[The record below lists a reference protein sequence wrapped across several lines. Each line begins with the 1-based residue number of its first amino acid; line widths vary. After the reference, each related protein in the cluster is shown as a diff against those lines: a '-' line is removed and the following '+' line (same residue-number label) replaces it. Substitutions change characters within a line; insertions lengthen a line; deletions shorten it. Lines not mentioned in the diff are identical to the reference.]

1 MLIENMNLYDVF
13 TEALSKS
20 REDTSIIIPYTKVID
35 ILRMCITN
43 CVGNKYKFIDIDI
56 DDEYCCDYVI
66 SFMDIDGITD
76 IFIEPAINREQKV
89 YFDTECGIA
98 YIDIEC
104 ENDVFNHV
112 TALRET
118 HLFDTK

>member
-20 REDTSIIIPYTKVID
+20 REDTSIIVPYTKVID

-43 CVGNKYKFIDIDI
+43 CIGDKYKFNDIDI
-56 DDEYCCDYVI
+56 DDEDCCDYVI

-76 IFIEPAINREQKV
+76 IFIEPTINRDKQV
-89 YFDTECGIA
+89 QFDTECGIA

-104 ENDVFNHV
+104 DNDVFNHI
-112 TALRET
+112 TAFKET

>member
-43 CVGNKYKFIDIDI
+43 CIGDKYKFNDIDI
-56 DDEYCCDYVI
+56 DDEDCCDYVI

-76 IFIEPAINREQKV
+76 IFIEPTINREHKV

-104 ENDVFNHV
+104 DNDVFNHI
-112 TALRET
+112 TAFKET

>member
-1 MLIENMNLYDVF
+1 MNVYKNPTCF
-13 TEALSKS
+13 S
-20 REDTSIIIPYTKVID
+20 RWSV
-35 ILRMCITN
+35 R
-43 CVGNKYKFIDIDI
+43 
-56 DDEYCCDYVI
+56 
-66 SFMDIDGITD
+66 D

-104 ENDVFNHV
+104 DNDIFNHL
-112 TALRET
+112 TAFKET

>member
-43 CVGNKYKFIDIDI
+43 CIGDKYKFIDIDI

-66 SFMDIDGITD
+66 SFMDIDGVTD
-76 IFIEPAINREQKV
+76 IFIEQKV
-89 YFDTECGIA
+89 YFYTECGIA

-104 ENDVFNHV
+104 DKDIFNHV
-112 TALRET
+112 TALKET

>member
-43 CVGNKYKFIDIDI
+43 CIGDKYKFIDIDI
-56 DDEYCCDYVI
+56 DDEDCCDYVI

-76 IFIEPAINREQKV
+76 IFIEPTINRDKQV
-89 YFDTECGIA
+89 QFDTECGIA

-104 ENDVFNHV
+104 DNDIFNHLI
-112 TALRET
+112 AFKET

>member
-1 MLIENMNLYDVF
+1 MLIENMNLYDMF

-20 REDTSIIIPYTKVID
+20 REDTSIIVPYTKVID

-43 CVGNKYKFIDIDI
+43 CVGDKYKFIDIDI

-76 IFIEPAINREQKV
+76 IFIEPTINRDKQV
-89 YFDTECGIA
+89 QFDTECGIA

-104 ENDVFNHV
+104 DNDIFNHLI
-112 TALRET
+112 AFKET

>member
-43 CVGNKYKFIDIDI
+43 CVGDKYKFIDIDI
-56 DDEYCCDYVI
+56 DDEDCCDYVI

-76 IFIEPAINREQKV
+76 IFIEPVINRDKQV

-104 ENDVFNHV
+104 DNDIFNHLI
-112 TALRET
+112 AFKET

>member
-43 CVGNKYKFIDIDI
+43 CIGDKYKFIDIDI
-56 DDEYCCDYVI
+56 DDEDCCDYVI
-66 SFMDIDGITD
+66 SFMDIDGITY

-104 ENDVFNHV
+104 DNDVFNHI
-112 TALRET
+112 TAFKEM

>member
-20 REDTSIIIPYTKVID
+20 REDTSIIVPYTKVID

-43 CVGNKYKFIDIDI
+43 CIGDKYKFIDIDI
-56 DDEYCCDYVI
+56 DDEDCCDYVI

-104 ENDVFNHV
+104 DKGIFNHI
-112 TALRET
+112 TAFKET
-118 HLFDTK
+118 HLFDIK

>member
-35 ILRMCITN
+35 VLRMCITN
-43 CVGNKYKFIDIDI
+43 CVGDKYKFIDIDI
-56 DDEYCCDYVI
+56 DDEDCCDYVI

-76 IFIEPAINREQKV
+76 IFIEPTINRDKQV
-89 YFDTECGIA
+89 QFDTECGIA

-104 ENDVFNHV
+104 DNDVFNHI
-112 TALRET
+112 TAFKET

>member
-1 MLIENMNLYDVF
+1 MLIENMNLYNVF

-20 REDTSIIIPYTKVID
+20 KEDTSIIIPYTKVID

-43 CVGNKYKFIDIDI
+43 CVGDKYKFIDIDI
-56 DDEYCCDYVI
+56 DDEDCCDYVI
-66 SFMDIDGITD
+66 SFIDIDGITD

-89 YFDTECGIA
+89 YFDTECGIV

-104 ENDVFNHV
+104 DKDVFNHV

>member
-1 MLIENMNLYDVF
+1 MNLYDVF

-20 REDTSIIIPYTKVID
+20 REDTSIIVPYTKVID

-43 CVGNKYKFIDIDI
+43 CVGDKYKFIDIDI
-56 DDEYCCDYVI
+56 DDEDCCDYVI
-66 SFMDIDGITD
+66 SFMDIDGVTD

-104 ENDVFNHV
+104 DKDVFNHI
-112 TALRET
+112 TAFKET